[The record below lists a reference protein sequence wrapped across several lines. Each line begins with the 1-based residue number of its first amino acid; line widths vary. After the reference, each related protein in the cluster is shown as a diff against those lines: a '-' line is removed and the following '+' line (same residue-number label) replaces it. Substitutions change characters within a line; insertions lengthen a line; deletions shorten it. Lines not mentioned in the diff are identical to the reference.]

1 MKKIILYINSMKP
14 AGGIERVVST
24 LANELCNDYE
34 ITLLVKDIGESF
46 YHLDKRIEVLSLNC
60 VLDLNMKSRVSR
72 GLGLLGNLFVS
83 AYKLRTLFKR
93 CDFDYIYVTTPVSF
107 WECLLTGKCNNK
119 IIASEH
125 GARVNYNIIYKALK
139 IGYKFSHSY
148 MIPTKTDFDYYINRR
163 YPAVYI
169 PHLRPTLPYS
179 ISKNDVKKV
188 VNVGRYTADKQQLA
202 LIRMW
207 SELIKEKKNLGEWEL
222 ILVGSGELEDE
233 IIALVEELDLSN
245 SIKLVPPRKDIDTI
259 YLDAS
264 IFVLT
269 SSSEGFGMVVLEA
282 LSFGL
287 PVVSF
292 DCPSGP
298 RDIIDDNL
306 DGLLVDLNDFENFK
320 IKLYSIMRD
329 KSLRKKM
336 SLHGFS
342 KTSVWNQSNILS
354 KFKGL
359 F

>member
-1 MKKIILYINSMKP
+1 MKP

-34 ITLLVKDIGESF
+34 ITLLVKDTGESF
-46 YHLDKRIEVLSLNC
+46 YELDKRIKVLSLNC
-60 VLDLNMKSRVSR
+60 ALSLNMKSRISR

-83 AYKLRTLFKR
+83 AYKLRQLFKVR
-93 CDFDYIYVTTPVSF
+93 DFDYIYVTTPVSF
-107 WECLLTGKCNNK
+107 WECLLTGRCSNK

-125 GARVNYNIIYKALK
+125 GARVNYNIVYKALK

-148 MIPTKTDFDYYINRR
+148 MIPTRTDFNYYINRR

-169 PHLRPTLPYS
+169 PHLRPTLSYS

-188 VNVGRYTADKQQLA
+188 INIGRYTADKQQLA

-207 SELIKEKKNLGEWEL
+207 SELIKEKRDVGEWEL
-222 ILVGSGELEDE
+222 ILVGSGELEDD
-233 IIALVEELDLSN
+233 IKALVEELDLSN
-245 SIKLVPPRKDIDTI
+245 SVKLVPPRKNIDTI

-306 DGLLVDLNDFENFK
+306 DGLLVDLNDFEDFK

-329 KSLRKKM
+329 KSLREKM

-342 KTSVWNQSNILS
+342 KASVWNQNNILS

>member
-1 MKKIILYINSMKP
+1 MKKIILYISSMKP

-24 LANELCNDYE
+24 LANELCNNYAV
-34 ITLLVKDIGESF
+34 TLLVKDTGESF
-46 YHLDKRIEVLSLNC
+46 YQLDRRIEVLSLNC
-60 VLDLNMKSRVSR
+60 ALDLNMKSRVSR
-72 GLGLLGNLFVS
+72 ALGLLGNLFVS
-83 AYKLRTLFKR
+83 AYKLRKLFER

-107 WECLLTGKCNNK
+107 WECLLTGRCNKK

-125 GARVNYNIIYKALK
+125 GARVNYNIIYMALK
-139 IGYKFSHSY
+139 VGYKFAHSY
-148 MIPTKTDFDYYINRR
+148 MIPTKTDFSYYINRG

-169 PHLRPTLPYS
+169 PHLRPALPYS
-179 ISKNDVKKV
+179 ISNNDVKKI

-207 SELIKEKKNLGEWEL
+207 SELIKEKDDVSEWEL
-222 ILVGSGELEDE
+222 VLVGSGELEGE

-245 SIKLVPPRKDIDTI
+245 SVKLVPPRKDIDTI

-306 DGLLVDLNDFENFK
+306 DGILVDLNDFEGFK

-329 KSLRKKM
+329 KSLREKM

-342 KTSVWNQSNILS
+342 KASVWNQSNILS

>member
-1 MKKIILYINSMKP
+1 MKKIILYISSMKP

-34 ITLLVKDIGESF
+34 ITLLVKDNGESF
-46 YHLDKRIEVLSLNC
+46 YYLDKRIEVLSLNC
-60 VLDLNMKSRVSR
+60 ALDLNMRSRFSR
-72 GLGLLGNLFVS
+72 GLGLLRNLFVS
-83 AYKLRTLFKR
+83 AYKLRALFYR
-93 CDFDYIYVTTPVSF
+93 CNFDYIYVTTPVSF
-107 WECLLTGKCNNK
+107 WECFLTGRCNNK

-125 GARVNYNIIYKALK
+125 GARVNYNIIYRALK
-139 IGYKFSHSY
+139 VGYKFSHSY
-148 MIPTKTDFDYYINRR
+148 MIPTKTDFDYYMNSG

-169 PHLRPTLPYS
+169 PHLRPALPYS

-188 VNVGRYTADKQQLA
+188 INVGRFTADKQQLA

-207 SELIKEKKNLGEWEL
+207 SELIKEKDHIDEWEL
-222 ILVGSGELEDE
+222 ILVGTGELEYE
-233 IIALVEELDLSN
+233 IISLVEELDLSN
-245 SIKLVPPRKDIDTI
+245 SVKLVPPRKDIETI
-259 YLDAS
+259 YSDAS

-306 DGLLVDLNDFENFK
+306 DGLLVDLNDFEGFK
-320 IKLYSIMRD
+320 IKLYSLMCD
-329 KSLRKKM
+329 KSLREKM

-342 KTSVWNQSNILS
+342 KASVWNQSNILS

>member
-1 MKKIILYINSMKP
+1 MKKIILYISSMEP

-34 ITLLVKDIGESF
+34 ITLLVKDSGESF
-46 YHLDKRIEVLSLNC
+46 YDLDQRIKVLSLDCKLN
-60 VLDLNMKSRVSR
+60 LNMKSRFSR
-72 GLGLLGNLFVS
+72 GLGLLGNSFIS
-83 AYKLRTLFKR
+83 AYRLRQLFNNL
-93 CDFDYIYVTTPVSF
+93 DFDYIYVTTPVSF
-107 WECLLTGKCNNK
+107 WECLLTGRCNNK

-125 GARVNYNIIYKALK
+125 GARVNYNIVYRVLK
-139 IGYKFSHSY
+139 VGYKFAHSY

-169 PHLRPTLPYS
+169 PHLRPRLPYS
-179 ISKNDVKKV
+179 ISENDVKKI
-188 VNVGRYTADKQQLA
+188 VNVGRYTADKQQLG

-207 SELIKEKKNLGEWEL
+207 SELIKEKEDVGEWEL
-222 ILVGSGELEDE
+222 IIVGSGELEDDINTLIE
-233 IIALVEELDLSN
+233 QLDLSD
-245 SIKLVPPRKDIDTI
+245 SVKLVPPRKDIETI

-306 DGLLVDLNDFENFK
+306 DGFLVDLNDFDDFK
-320 IKLYSIMRD
+320 VKLYSIMHD
-329 KSLRKKM
+329 EPLREKM

-342 KTSVWNQSNILS
+342 KASVWNKTNIIS